1 MILRKW
7 RTRYCFSPTSSFVNE
22 ADLEKDFDGFARKMR
37 FKRYF
42 KNEIFFSILLGQ
54 LKKFDLNREEYLT
67 MRSLQN
73 DKSIITNPAD

>member
-42 KNEIFFSILLGQ
+42 KNESQDIPSSVSTQ
-54 LKKFDLNREEYLT
+54 KPKFNW
-67 MRSLQN
+67 
-73 DKSIITNPAD
+73 NP